1 MLWIFYFWIKR
12 FYHAM
17 VVIKLWSNFAKT
29 KKIVPNKKW
38 GHRAKLIFHWKN
50 YKHPQRT
57 SQLVLLNLYK
67 KIYVFLQN
75 FIGIWAVSCITE
87 KSITFEMKEIFSS
100 NLLIEI
106 DPSCKKLIWILSRC
120 ELIIFLEKYWYISGQ
135 IVYQNLSGADELGS
149 EILRQQNILF
159 AFYLL

>member
-1 MLWIFYFWIKR
+1 MQKQ
-12 FYHAM
+12 
-17 VVIKLWSNFAKT
+17 
-29 KKIVPNKKW
+29 KIVPNKKW

-57 SQLVLLNLYK
+57 SQLVLLNL
-67 KIYVFLQN
+67 YVFLQN

-135 IVYQNLSGADELGS
+135 IVHQNLSGADESGS
-149 EILRQQNILF
+149 EILRQQTILSPITSPV
-159 AFYLL
+159 YWKLGNVLYEIYIHIPVILGVVEKS